1 MKLDTNEEILQE
13 AKAITEFKGR
23 DLRQWLYREILLNS
37 LKTKRDEL
45 DVLDFK
51 VISPGPW
58 MSSGMLPECSS
69 RTATSGRCPSLAQPS
84 SLKAVLIT
92 NWLPILAA
100 G

>member
-23 DLRQWLYREILLNS
+23 DLRQWLYREILLNA

-51 VISPGPW
+51 VVSPGPW
-58 MSSGMLPECSS
+58 MSSGKLPECSS
-69 RTATSGRCPSLAQPS
+69 RTATSGR
-84 SLKAVLIT
+84 VHR
-92 NWLPILAA
+92 WLSPHP
-100 G
+100 

>member
-51 VISPGPW
+51 VVSPRPW

-69 RTATSGRCPSLAQPS
+69 RPATTGR
-84 SLKAVLIT
+84 VHR
-92 NWLPILAA
+92 WLSPHP
-100 G
+100 